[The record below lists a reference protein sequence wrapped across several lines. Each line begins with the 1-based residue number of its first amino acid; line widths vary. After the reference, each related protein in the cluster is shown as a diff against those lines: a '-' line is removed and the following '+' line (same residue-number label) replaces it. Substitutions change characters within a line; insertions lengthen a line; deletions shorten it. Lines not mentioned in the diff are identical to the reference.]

1 MSETW
6 PRFLWDLTVSSFQE
20 VSTEIQAGTWRQ
32 ELMQTLWRGAVYC
45 LLLMTFSACLLNS
58 TRDHQPRGGLA
69 HRRSGVDSFSVEVSF
84 CKMALGSFKLD
95 IRLTCTLF
103 MM

>member
-1 MSETW
+1 M
-6 PRFLWDLTVSSFQE
+6 RDLAQVSLGPNSFIFPGSQHRNPGRNLE
-20 VSTEIQAGTWRQ
+20 AGTDADIV
-32 ELMQTLWRGAVYC
+32 EGCC
-45 LLLMTFSACLLNS
+45 LLLALLMTFSACLLNS
-58 TRDHQPRGGLA
+58 TRDHQPRRGLA
-69 HRRSGVDSFSVEVSF
+69 HRRSGEDSFSVEVSF